1 MILLCTCAQS
11 LIARKHDDSVIGSF
25 TARKSIVPEI
35 NGPKVSPKRSFQT
48 VKLLNENRNCL

>member
-25 TARKSIVPEI
+25 TARKSILPGTLGNQPVLGQI
-35 NGPKVSPKRSFQT
+35 FQ
-48 VKLLNENRNCL
+48 R